1 MKRSRGMIFCTLLL
15 VIAAVPA
22 MAERPIDRVPAGVD
36 YWQTLSSGATAYDFS
51 TNPIPAGFFCAGSA
65 PFKGRVNFE
74 GVPLHTEPAGI
85 LGTTDTIIERL
96 SDAVFD
102 DNGTAR
108 TLIRG
113 RALNLRATETLKTSC
128 GRFKVTANLTDN
140 QPTSPMVF
148 HSENKYGGTFDAQ
161 LRLRVRVNF
170 TNVDTKKSFA
180 IIRDV
185 YLPTVNNTPFA
196 IGQQAQQ
203 ACASTAEPISPASIR
218 LDDGRPVISHV
229 RPAGVGAKHAGSST
243 GTGTIGPDQP
253 VDQPAQPVATGCQC
267 NSQGQ
272 CAPVYSWHDPCAG
285 ETYDKCEQ
293 HFTHNPC
300 ELGYQNQPC
309 TATPVQQTYL
319 DQLKVLYDKGIITEK
334 PEVVLRKQLRTADQI
349 KKDQAARDHESP
361 RQQ

>member
-1 MKRSRGMIFCTLLL
+1 MKRSRGLIFCTLLL

-102 DNGTAR
+102 DHGTAR

-113 RALNLRATETLKTSC
+113 RALNLRATDTLKTSC

-170 TNVDTKKSFA
+170 TNIDTQKTFA
-180 IIRDV
+180 IVRDV

-196 IGQQAQQ
+196 VGKTAQR
-203 ACASTAEPISPASIR
+203 ACLGTAEPIQPASIR
-218 LDDGRPVISHV
+218 LDDGKPVISHD
-229 RPAGVGAKHAGSST
+229 RPAGVGAKQAGSAT
-243 GTGTIGPDQP
+243 GTGTVEPVQP
-253 VDQPAQPVATGCQC
+253 VGEPTPVATGCQC

-272 CAPVYSWHDPCAG
+272 CAPIYSWHDPCAG
-285 ETYDKCEQ
+285 ETYEKCEQ
-293 HFTHNPC
+293 HFTHDAC
-300 ELGYQNQPC
+300 YLGYTSQC
-309 TATPVQQTYL
+309 TTTATQQGYL
-319 DQLKVLYDKGIITEK
+319 DQLKVLYDRGYITEK
-334 PEVVLRKQLRTADQI
+334 PEVVLRKQLRSVDEI
-349 KKDQAARDHESP
+349 ERDQAARDRESL

>member
-1 MKRSRGMIFCTLLL
+1 MKRSRGLIFCTLLL
-15 VIAAVPA
+15 VIVAVPA

-113 RALNLRATETLKTSC
+113 RALNLRATDTLKTSC

-148 HSENKYGGTFDAQ
+148 HSEHKYGGTFDAQ

-170 TNVDTKKSFA
+170 TNVNTKKTFA
-180 IIRDV
+180 IVRDV
-185 YLPTVNNTPFA
+185 YLPTINNTPFA
-196 IGQQAQQ
+196 IGKTAQQ
-203 ACASTAEPISPASIR
+203 ACASTAEPIQPASIR
-218 LDDGRPVISHV
+218 LDDGRPVFSHA
-229 RPAGVGAKHAGSST
+229 RPEGAGAKLTGSTTAT
-243 GTGTIGPDQP
+243 GTTTE
-253 VDQPAQPVATGCQC
+253 PAEPLEPTPVATGCQC
-267 NSQGQ
+267 NRLGQ
-272 CAPVYSWHDPCAG
+272 CAPIYSWHNPCAG
-285 ETYDKCEQ
+285 ETYEQCEQ
-293 HFTHNPC
+293 HFTHTPC
-300 ELGYQNQPC
+300 ELGYTSQC
-309 TATPVQQTYL
+309 ISTAVQQGYL
-319 DQLKVLYDKGIITEK
+319 DQLKVLYDRGYITEK
-334 PEVVLRKQLRTADQI
+334 PETVLRKQIRSVDAIQR
-349 KKDQAARDHESP
+349 DQAARDRKSP